1 MKWKQF
7 LTPVQSMEAK
17 EARAYIA
24 DHKEG
29 EFTLLDVR
37 QPGEYEKARI
47 PGATLIPL
55 PELTDRLEELG
66 TEKPVITYCAI
77 GGRSRAAAALLTGK
91 GFKDVYNLAGGIKAW
106 NGLTATGPADTGIS
120 LLREAAAPE
129 EIIVLAYGMEEGLG
143 GFYAAMAKRNDDT
156 EISKLFIKLSE
167 IEEKHKQRLFE
178 VYLGLDESIL
188 NQEAFESE
196 VVTDVMEGG
205 FTTEDF
211 LEQNRPA
218 MRTIPDV
225 LNIAMMLE
233 TQALDLYLRYS
244 QTIPDNKGRAIL
256 LDIAEEEKAHLA
268 ALGRFME

>member
-1 MKWKQF
+1 MKWRQF
-7 LTPVQSMEAK
+7 LTPVQSMEAE

-24 DHKEG
+24 AHKGG

-37 QPGEYEKARI
+37 QPGEYERSRI

-55 PELTDRLEELG
+55 PDLTDRLEELD
-66 TEKPVITYCAI
+66 TEKPVIAYCAI

-106 NGLTATGPADTGIS
+106 NGFTATGPADMGIS
-120 LLREAAAPE
+120 LLREDATPK

-143 GFYAAMAKRNDDT
+143 GFYAAMAKTTDDT
-156 EISKLFIKLSE
+156 EISKLFTKLSE

-178 VYLGLDESIL
+178 VYLGIDASIL
-188 NQEAFESE
+188 NQEAFESKI
-196 VVTDVMEGG
+196 VADVMEGG
-205 FTTEDF
+205 FSTEEF

-218 MRTIPDV
+218 METAPDV
-225 LNIAMMLE
+225 LDMAMMLE

-244 QTIPDNKGRAIL
+244 QRIPDNRGRAIL